1 MVNLSSLKNNILLIS
16 KKLCAVVLSILLLT
30 GNVMVFAET
39 VDFAPGTPVV
49 QALRALGYK
58 FNRNIIVSGNVAGT
72 VSMHLDDVDFDE
84 ALRAMSI
91 AAGFSYVKEGKN
103 IVVGTQETV
112 KQMRTYT
119 IHNVDEEAVAK
130 QLKVFV
136 EDEEDVVV
144 NKELHTV
151 AVLGSNG
158 VLNRIEQEIE
168 RIDKPVHQVMIRA
181 AIIELNNTK
190 SKNTGVNWSR
200 KRNDSEDYHG
210 MHPNGNWTDGVGF
223 FERNSFKFQISAS
236 LEDTISRGRIL
247 ARPSIATSDG
257 NKASILMGDKVP
269 VFTSTSTSENADA
282 TVNVEYKDVGV
293 SLEVTPRINDVEK
306 GLVTM
311 AVEPSVSVITA
322 WVESG
327 NNKAPQISERSAQ
340 TLVRVKSGE
349 TILIGGLLRDE
360 EVRTLKRIP
369 LLSKIPILGALFRNR
384 TRENRNTEIV
394 IAITPMIIRDENGR
408 PVVEEQRI
416 TAPLKKEVQVFNVEE
431 NELNDGNKVKG
442 LDRAAVKRD
451 KVNRTDYHTKPFT
464 PEKMG
469 KITNRKVAEEWDKD
483 EREAEIDRQKIYDEW
498 AEDEKEAEKDRK
510 KIKKERNEDEEKAE
524 EERQKSEKEAA
535 KEEEKAAVQEP
546 PQEVQQPAEEVSE
559 PMQNVQEPPQEVQQP
574 AEEVSE
580 PIQNVQEM
588 PQEVQQPAQ
597 EDAAELIQDE
607 HPAQDAQQQ
616 DEEIP
621 KQPKT
626 KVTEA
631 DIEREIKEEQERLA
645 KERAKAEKIAEQE
658 EKEMKKAAK
667 AQRKEQERAVKAANR
682 DKASKAQE
690 VKGARHR
697 RNSSYDMGL
706 TFAGE
711 RIGTN

>member
-30 GNVMVFAET
+30 GNVTVFAET

-200 KRNDSEDYHG
+200 KNDENISG
-210 MHPNGNWTDGVGF
+210 MHANGNWTDGVGF
-223 FERNSFKFQISAS
+223 FERNSFKFQISAT

-282 TVNVEYKDVGV
+282 TVSVECKDVGV
-293 SLEVTPRINDVEK
+293 SLEVTPRINDVEN

-311 AVEPSVSVITA
+311 DVKPSVSVITA

-340 TLVRVKSGE
+340 TMVRVKSGE

-384 TRENRNTEIV
+384 EKKNVNTEIV
-394 IAITPMIIRDENGR
+394 IAITPIIIRDENGR
-408 PVVEEQRI
+408 PVVEEQHI

-431 NELNDGNKVKG
+431 TELNDNIKVKG
-442 LDRAAVKRD
+442 MERAATKRD
-451 KVNRTDYHTKPFT
+451 KVNRTDYHTKDFSGFKNKL
-464 PEKMG
+464 EAE
-469 KITNRKVAEEWDKD
+469 RKAKADGQI
-483 EREAEIDRQKIYDEW
+483 AEIDKERQKIYDEW
-498 AEDEKEAEKDRK
+498 TEDEEEAEKDRK
-510 KIKKERNEDEEKAE
+510 KIKKEWNQDEKKAE
-524 EERQKSEKEAA
+524 EERQKLEKEAT

-546 PQEVQQPAEEVSE
+546 PQEVQQ
-559 PMQNVQEPPQEVQQP
+559 
-574 AEEVSE
+574 
-580 PIQNVQEM
+580 
-588 PQEVQQPAQ
+588 
-597 EDAAELIQDE
+597 
-607 HPAQDAQQQ
+607 
-616 DEEIP
+616 
-621 KQPKT
+621 
-626 KVTEA
+626 
-631 DIEREIKEEQERLA
+631 
-645 KERAKAEKIAEQE
+645 
-658 EKEMKKAAK
+658 
-667 AQRKEQERAVKAANR
+667 
-682 DKASKAQE
+682 
-690 VKGARHR
+690 
-697 RNSSYDMGL
+697 
-706 TFAGE
+706 
-711 RIGTN
+711 

>member
-1 MVNLSSLKNNILLIS
+1 MMNLSNLQNNSWKMLRKFLAGILSMLLI
-16 KKLCAVVLSILLLT
+16 C
-30 GNVMVFAET
+30 GNTLVYAQT

-58 FNRNIIVSGNVAGT
+58 FNRNIIVSGNVSGT

-91 AAGFSYVKEGKN
+91 AAGFSYVEEGKN
-103 IVVGTQETV
+103 IVIGTQDTV

-119 IHNVDEEAVAK
+119 IHNVDEEAIAK

-168 RIDKPVHQVMIRA
+168 RLDKPVNQVMIRA

-200 KRNDSEDYHG
+200 KNNSDYSG
-210 MHPNGNWTDGVGF
+210 MHANGNWTDGVGF
-223 FERNSFKFQISAS
+223 FERNSFKFQISAT

-247 ARPSIATSDG
+247 ARPSIATADG
-257 NKASILMGDKVP
+257 NTASILMGDKVP

-282 TVNVEYKDVGV
+282 TVSVEYKDVGV
-293 SLEVTPRINDVEK
+293 SLEVTPRINDVEN

-311 AVEPSVSVITA
+311 SVKPSVSVITA

-340 TLVRVKSGE
+340 TMVRVKSGE

-384 TRENRNTEIV
+384 EKKNVNTEIV

-408 PVVEEQRI
+408 PVVEEQHI

-442 LDRAAVKRD
+442 IDRAAVKRD

-469 KITNRKVAEEWDKD
+469 KITNRKVTEEWAKD
-483 EREAEIDRQKIYDEW
+483 ERKAEIDRQKVYDGW
-498 AEDEKEAEKDRK
+498 LKEDEKAEKERQ
-510 KIKKERNEDEEKAE
+510 KELAKTTQQQENEDVQQSEPVQELPAPVEQMQEPPQENINEQSEPVAEQQTEQPVQEQQESVPQKEEKQPVPRDEVPDGRITFIGGAAGEDKQAAKKAAKAREKAE
-524 EERQKSEKEAA
+524 KARQKAEKEAA
-535 KEEEKAAVQEP
+535 KEY
-546 PQEVQQPAEEVSE
+546 
-559 PMQNVQEPPQEVQQP
+559 
-574 AEEVSE
+574 
-580 PIQNVQEM
+580 
-588 PQEVQQPAQ
+588 
-597 EDAAELIQDE
+597 
-607 HPAQDAQQQ
+607 
-616 DEEIP
+616 
-621 KQPKT
+621 
-626 KVTEA
+626 
-631 DIEREIKEEQERLA
+631 
-645 KERAKAEKIAEQE
+645 
-658 EKEMKKAAK
+658 EKE
-667 AQRKEQERAVKAANR
+667 QNNRKVSGKSGKILNDAVEVRVNTNR
-682 DKASKAQE
+682 
-690 VKGARHR
+690 GR
-697 RNSSYDMGL
+697 RW
-706 TFAGE
+706 
-711 RIGTN
+711 